1 MKNKIVAGFLA
12 LFFGI
17 FGVHRFYLGRRFW
30 GVMHMLLFFFTF
42 ALTIDNEGPFI
53 IAPAILGFIDA
64 ILLFAM
70 PVEDFDDRY
79 NAKFLKKRQQAY
91 YARQQQMEEADPEVA
106 YSQKPKAKPSSTD
119 VFLKRI
125 GVEKF
130 RSGDFLGAI
139 EAFSQVLE
147 EEIDSPA
154 VNFNL
159 ACCYSMLHDAPS
171 GFEYLEKAVVR
182 GFSDY
187 NRIHQHAAL
196 HFLRSQPGFA
206 AFVANGYKRTKTAAP
221 ADAPPKDTL
230 LDSTPSKEAQQ
241 PNQVIDEIFHL
252 GELMEKGLLSEEEFQ
267 REKKKLLSE

>member
-30 GVMHMLLFFFTF
+30 GVMHMLLFFFTL
-42 ALTIDNEGPFI
+42 ALTIDHEGPFI

-91 YARQQQMEEADPEVA
+91 YARQQHKEEADPEPEFA
-106 YSQKPKAKPSSTD
+106 YRPKAKPSATD
-119 VFLKRI
+119 AFLKRI

-154 VNFNL
+154 AHFNL

-171 GFEYLEKAVVR
+171 AFEHLEKAVVR
-182 GFSDY
+182 GFSDF

-196 HFLRSQPGFA
+196 HFLRSQPGFET
-206 AFVANGYKRTKTAAP
+206 FVANGYKRTRTAP
-221 ADAPPKDTL
+221 AEMPQKDTPL
-230 LDSTPSKEAQQ
+230 NSTPSKETQQ
-241 PNQVIDEIFHL
+241 PTQVIDEIFHL

-267 REKKKLLSE
+267 REKKKLLSD

>member
-91 YARQQQMEEADPEVA
+91 YARQQQMEEADPELEYV
-106 YSQKPKAKPSSTD
+106 YKPKTKPSASD
-119 VFLKRI
+119 AFLKRI

-139 EAFSQVLE
+139 EAFSKVLE

-159 ACCYSMLHDAPS
+159 ACCYSMLHDAP
-171 GFEYLEKAVVR
+171 GAFEYLEKAVAR

-187 NRIHQHAAL
+187 KRIHQHAAL
-196 HFLRSQPGFA
+196 HHLRSQPEFD
-206 AFVANGYKRTKTAAP
+206 AFVSNGYKRNKSAP
-221 ADAPPKDTL
+221 AETPPKDTL
-230 LDSTPSKEAQQ
+230 LESTPSKEAQESK
-241 PNQVIDEIFHL
+241 QVIDEIFHL
-252 GELMEKGLLSEEEFQ
+252 GELMEKGLLSEEEFN